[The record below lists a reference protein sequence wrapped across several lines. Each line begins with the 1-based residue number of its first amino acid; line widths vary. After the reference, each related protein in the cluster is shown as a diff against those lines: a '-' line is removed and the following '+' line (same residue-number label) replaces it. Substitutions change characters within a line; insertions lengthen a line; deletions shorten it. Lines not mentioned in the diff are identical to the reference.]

1 MRSKAESSRRSRR
14 RTEPAVEDP
23 QRAVLGAWDTNVRV
37 TSFLFEVLPDDL
49 WEAPVPGVP
58 RKSIRT
64 IAAHLHNSRRA
75 WTRTLGRENGIA
87 VPESVDRLRVRRE
100 KLLSVLPHSGAG
112 IRALLELGLEH
123 GGRIPAPPAYVWRN
137 LPLDVAH
144 VLAYFAAHEAH
155 HRGQILLI
163 ARQLGR
169 PLARETSGE
178 LWEWTRRSRE
188 AAAAP
193 AAPRRAGRR

>member
-1 MRSKAESSRRSRR
+1 VKLVARPARRS
-14 RTEPAVEDP
+14 EPTAVDP
-23 QRAVLGAWDTNVRV
+23 RQAILSAWDTNVRV

-49 WEAPVPGVP
+49 GEAPVPGAP
-58 RKSIRT
+58 GKSIRT
-64 IAAHLHNSRRA
+64 IAAPLHNSRRS

-87 VPESVDRLRVRRE
+87 FPKSVDRRRVRRKE
-100 KLLSVLPHSGAG
+100 LLSALPESGAG
-112 IRALLELGLEH
+112 IRALLELGFEH

-144 VLAYFAAHEAH
+144 VLSYFVAHEGH

-169 PLARETSGE
+169 PLPREIAGG
-178 LWEWTRRSRE
+178 LWEWTGRARE
-188 AAAAP
+188 SAAARPAP
-193 AAPRRAGRR
+193 KRRR

>member
-1 MRSKAESSRRSRR
+1 MGLTPRPPSRRGA
-14 RTEPAVEDP
+14 PAREASAIDP
-23 QRAVLGAWDTNVRV
+23 ILAAWDTNARV
-37 TSFLFEVLPDDL
+37 TSFLFEELPDDL

-58 RKSIRT
+58 RKSVRS
-64 IAAHLHNSRRA
+64 IAAHLHNSRCT

-87 VPESVDRLRVRRE
+87 PPASVDKQRVRRKE
-100 KLLSVLPHSGAG
+100 LLAVLPQSGAG
-112 IRALLELGLEH
+112 IRALLELGLVH
-123 GGRIPAPPAYVWRN
+123 GGIIPATRDYVWRN

-169 PLARETSGE
+169 RLPPAIAGGLWQWTTLARES
-178 LWEWTRRSRE
+178 
-188 AAAAP
+188 AAAP
-193 AAPRRAGRR
+193 TARRRRK